1 MVIIEFG
8 KRSITDI
15 KIITV
20 PENAKTRLIFDFLPI
35 LGINTSKEPKSV
47 PNDAKNDNKIGINID
62 INLFLKYSFFII
74 IKNILYII
82 IVGGKIL

>member
-1 MVIIEFG
+1 MIKALRTEKLFKIVMIEFG

-20 PENAKTRLIFDFLPI
+20 PENANIRLILDFLPI

-47 PNDAKNDNKIGINID
+47 PNEAKNDNKMGINI
-62 INLFLKYSFFII
+62 FIV
-74 IKNILYII
+74 YIY
-82 IVGGKIL
+82 